1 MNNCILTV
9 KSTSVVVTGGNLE
22 ITIPEVTLTN
32 HQPFRL
38 IICQSIPADAAVDQV
53 ILINGTTQIPM
64 LVRTGNYLRA
74 DQVRCRRCYDLV
86 YGNNPI
92 HASLLFF
99 VPRSCYDVVNVTAP
113 TPTPTETADT
123 VAAQEVAVQNESVD
137 IPTNV

>member
-1 MNNCILTV
+1 M
-9 KSTSVVVTGGNLE
+9 
-22 ITIPEVTLTN
+22 
-32 HQPFRL
+32 
-38 IICQSIPADAAVDQV
+38 
-53 ILINGTTQIPM
+53 
-64 LVRTGNYLRA
+64 RA

-99 VPRSCYDVVNVTAP
+99 VPRSCYDVVNVTSP

-123 VAAQEVAVQNESVD
+123 VATQEVAVQKESVD